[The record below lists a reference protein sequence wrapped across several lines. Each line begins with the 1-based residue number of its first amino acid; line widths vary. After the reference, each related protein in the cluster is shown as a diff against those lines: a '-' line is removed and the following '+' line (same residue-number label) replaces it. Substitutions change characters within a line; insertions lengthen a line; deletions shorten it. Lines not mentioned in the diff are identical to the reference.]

1 MCDQAL
7 IDNPGGRINPPWLC
21 YARDFAC
28 ETPVFKLNEVAKNHF
43 LMPLD
48 SDPAFLIMN
57 KTSWDRLKGRGHF
70 AANRPG
76 NPVAITGIQEMANVP
91 RKIASN
97 AGNTDTAT

>member
-1 MCDQAL
+1 MIIQEGASTL
-7 IDNPGGRINPPWLC
+7 LGFVRPGILL
-21 YARDFAC
+21 AKL
-28 ETPVFKLNEVAKNHF
+28 PVSKLNEVAKIHF